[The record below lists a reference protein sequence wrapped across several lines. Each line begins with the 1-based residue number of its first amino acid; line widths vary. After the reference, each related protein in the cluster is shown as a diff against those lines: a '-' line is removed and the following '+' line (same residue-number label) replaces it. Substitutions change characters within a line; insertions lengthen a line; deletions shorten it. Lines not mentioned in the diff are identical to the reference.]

1 MTLSPPTY
9 YKLNC
14 MIIKKIYISVEGNI
28 LLLRKFYIIA
38 FSAVESTFYIQP
50 SCAGNSSSF
59 VLSHTAVFPSVV
71 IFAIPDDKRIF
82 PFALPYKRHT
92 VALCDVNGVFKPLQL
107 VG

>member
-9 YKLNC
+9 YTLNC
-14 MIIKKIYISVEGNI
+14 LIKKNIYISVEGNI
-28 LLLRKFYIIA
+28 LLLRKYSITA
-38 FSAVESTFYIQP
+38 VSAVESTFYIQP

-59 VLSHTAVFPSVV
+59 VLSHAAVFPSVV
-71 IFAIPDDKRIF
+71 IFAIVDDQRIF